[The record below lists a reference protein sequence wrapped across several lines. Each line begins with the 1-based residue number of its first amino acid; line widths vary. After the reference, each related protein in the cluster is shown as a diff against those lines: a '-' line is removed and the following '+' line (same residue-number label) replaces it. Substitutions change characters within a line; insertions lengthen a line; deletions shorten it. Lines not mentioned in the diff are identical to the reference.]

1 MLYEGDTA
9 RSGGFVV
16 LLSRSG
22 GILWGWMWG
31 EGGGWSTGL
40 GVEAQG
46 PTDMRVSGAAQVVG
60 REMCGPGQQRLTL
73 SLCMYP
79 QVAGMPPGRHLVP
92 AEAAGGAEDWLLR
105 LLLGTEH
112 QPHVPAGA
120 ADSGGYLWRS
130 HNWVRVGW
138 MQSSSGWQ

>member
-1 MLYEGDTA
+1 MQGVGVGAVGALGAYRNQGISQGWAWGDGEVNVDLYGY
-9 RSGGFVV
+9 GGV
-16 LLSRSG
+16 LG
-22 GILWGWMWG
+22 LWGAPIV
-31 EGGGWSTGL
+31 L
-40 GVEAQG
+40 GCCRAW
-46 PTDMRVSGAAQVVG
+46 

-130 HNWVRVGW
+130 HNWVRLGW